1 MKDNKVVI
9 PESLIEDLRHCFKC
23 GMCQQVCPTFKVTR
37 KEYYAPRG
45 RVQIVKHY
53 LEGDLELTP
62 TLEHILTS
70 CMLCDA
76 CAASCPSG
84 VRIDRLFR
92 NMRIELDRFGARSL
106 PKKLLFSLFQNGGR
120 LRKASRLARIG
131 QKIFV
136 DALGTK
142 SKIGNIPLA
151 RLPKINSKPF
161 RRQVP
166 EKITPEGKR
175 SGRVIYFTG
184 CATDHIYDDVGH
196 AVLKVLGSLGL
207 EILIPGNLVCCS
219 APMFLSG
226 AVAASLPNIFKNLD
240 ILDRLDADAIVV
252 DCATCGAAL
261 KKAIPELLE
270 DLGLDTEQAKRV
282 AGRVKDVSQIVSERL
297 DELPIQENLSG
308 ARLTVT
314 YHDPCHLVRGMGVA
328 ADPRKILS
336 RIGGIK
342 LIEMEGSNECCGG
355 GGYYQFDNVDISGD
369 ITSRKRRNIMATG
382 ADIVA
387 TGCPGCRLT
396 LHGNLSEDENV
407 EVAHTMQLLSR
418 SLNTTLQHE
427 G

>member
-9 PESLIEDLRHCFKC
+9 PESVTDDLRHCFKC
-23 GMCQQVCPTFKVTR
+23 GMCQQVCPTFKVTG

-45 RVQIVKHY
+45 RVQIVRHY
-53 LEGDLELTP
+53 LEGDLKFTP

-76 CAASCPSG
+76 CAALCPSG

-92 NMRIELDRFGARSL
+92 NMRVELSRFNTTKL
-106 PKKLLFSLFQNGGR
+106 PKKILFALFQNGGR

-136 DALGTK
+136 DTLGTK

-151 RLPKINSKPF
+151 RLPRITSEPF
-161 RRQVP
+161 RQQVP
-166 EKITPEGKR
+166 EKITPEGKK

-196 AVLKVLGSLGL
+196 SVLKVLGRLGL
-207 EILIPGNLVCCS
+207 EIIIPGNQVCCS

-226 AVAASLPNIFKNLD
+226 AVTASLPNIFKNLD

-282 AGRVKDVSQIVSERL
+282 EHER
-297 DELPIQENLSG
+297 
-308 ARLTVT
+308 
-314 YHDPCHLVRGMGVA
+314 H
-328 ADPRKILS
+328 
-336 RIGGIK
+336 
-342 LIEMEGSNECCGG
+342 
-355 GGYYQFDNVDISGD
+355 
-369 ITSRKRRNIMATG
+369 NI
-382 ADIVA
+382 
-387 TGCPGCRLT
+387 
-396 LHGNLSEDENV
+396 
-407 EVAHTMQLLSR
+407 
-418 SLNTTLQHE
+418 
-427 G
+427 

>member
-9 PESLIEDLRHCFKC
+9 PESVTDDLRHCFKC
-23 GMCQQVCPTFKVTR
+23 GMCQQVCPTFKVTG

-45 RVQIVKHY
+45 RVQIVRHY
-53 LEGDLELTP
+53 LEGDLKFTP

-76 CAASCPSG
+76 CAALCPSG

-92 NMRIELDRFGARSL
+92 NMRVELSRFTTTKL
-106 PKKLLFSLFQNGGR
+106 PKKILFALFQNGGR

-136 DALGTK
+136 DTLGTK
-142 SKIGNIPLA
+142 SKIGNIPIA
-151 RLPKINSKPF
+151 RLPRITSEPF
-161 RRQVP
+161 RQQVP
-166 EKITPEGKR
+166 EKITPEGKK

-196 AVLKVLGSLGL
+196 SVLKVLGRLGL
-207 EILIPGNLVCCS
+207 EIIIPGNQVCCS

-226 AVAASLPNIFKNLD
+226 AVTASLPNIFKNLD

-297 DELPIQENLSG
+297 DELPIKESPAG
-308 ARLTVT
+308 ERLVVT

-336 RIGGIK
+336 RIGGLK
-342 LIEMEGSNECCGG
+342 LIEMEGSSECCGG
-355 GGYYQFDNVDISGD
+355 GGYYQFDNVEISGD
-369 ITSRKRRNIMATG
+369 ITARKKRNIMATG
-382 ADIVA
+382 ANIVA

-396 LHGNLSEDENV
+396 LHGNLSENENI

-418 SLNTTLQHE
+418 SLTNRRP
-427 G
+427 